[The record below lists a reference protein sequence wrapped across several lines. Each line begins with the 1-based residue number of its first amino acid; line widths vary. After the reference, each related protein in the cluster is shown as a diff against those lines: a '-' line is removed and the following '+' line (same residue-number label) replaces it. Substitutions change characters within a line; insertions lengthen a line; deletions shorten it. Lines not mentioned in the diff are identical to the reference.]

1 MWVTKSILT
10 KLIICQGQ
18 KIGLF
23 EGKKIWLNKG
33 LRTSKYIIMSYNI
46 IYKAE
51 NIQFRFVQV
60 YLYTNIRFLLP

>member
-46 IYKAE
+46 IYNTVNLDLKVEYTISVCASL
-51 NIQFRFVQV
+51 FV
-60 YLYTNIRFLLP
+60 

>member
-46 IYKAE
+46 IYNTVNLDLKVE
-51 NIQFRFVQV
+51 YTISVCTSLFV
-60 YLYTNIRFLLP
+60 

>member
-46 IYKAE
+46 IYHTVNLDLKVEYTISVCASL
-51 NIQFRFVQV
+51 FV
-60 YLYTNIRFLLP
+60 